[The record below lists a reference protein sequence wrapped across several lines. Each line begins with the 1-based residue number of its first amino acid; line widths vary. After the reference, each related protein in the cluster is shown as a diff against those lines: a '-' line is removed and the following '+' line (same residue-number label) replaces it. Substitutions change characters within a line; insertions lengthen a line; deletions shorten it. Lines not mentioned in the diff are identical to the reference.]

1 MAKAGSI
8 KEFYKDKVILVSGG
22 TGFLGKTLIEKLLRS
37 CNGVKRIFVLLR
49 SKKGKSASERIEAF
63 KNEVVIK

>member
-1 MAKAGSI
+1 MAKAESI

-49 SKKGKSASERIEAF
+49 SKKGKSPSERIEAF